1 MLRFAHYK
9 YIYSAIYDEEREIL
23 FDLKVDPD
31 ETTNVFGQPGYEKAS
46 HYARATLD
54 AWLEQEGLDLTFD
67 EMGDKRPNP
76 PC

>member
-31 ETTNVFGQPGYEKAS
+31 ETTNVFGQPGYAGCL
-46 HYARATLD
+46 ARARRT
-54 AWLEQEGLDLTFD
+54 
-67 EMGDKRPNP
+67 
-76 PC
+76 